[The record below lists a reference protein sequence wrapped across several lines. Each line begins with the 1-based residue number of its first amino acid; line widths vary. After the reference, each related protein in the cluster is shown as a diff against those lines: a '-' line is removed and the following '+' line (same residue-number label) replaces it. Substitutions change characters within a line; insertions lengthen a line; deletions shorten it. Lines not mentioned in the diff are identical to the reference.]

1 MQSVSYLAIWKSMV
15 RSTSTG
21 DSKAPRL
28 RKDGRKSLLVY
39 LPATL
44 IKDLK
49 KAALDDDRNTYDIVE
64 EAAQQWLARR
74 DRKRR
79 TI

>member
-1 MQSVSYLAIWKSMV
+1 MQRVSSLAIWNSMV

-39 LPATL
+39 LDATL

-49 KAALDDDRNTYDIVE
+49 KAALDDDRNAYDIVE

-74 DRKRR
+74 GRKSRS
-79 TI
+79 T